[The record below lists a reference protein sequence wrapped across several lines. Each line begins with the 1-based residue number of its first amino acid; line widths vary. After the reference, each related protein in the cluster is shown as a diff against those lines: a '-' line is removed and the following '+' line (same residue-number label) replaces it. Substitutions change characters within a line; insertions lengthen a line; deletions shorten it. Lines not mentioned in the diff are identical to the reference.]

1 MAATEPM
8 RVRLRPLP
16 SYPSPHERERVAAD
30 PPHRGEGST
39 TLDGRCEGRAR

>member
-8 RVRLRPLP
+8 RARLRPLP
-16 SYPSPHERERVAAD
+16 SYSSLHERERVAAD
-30 PPHRGEGST
+30 PPHKREGST